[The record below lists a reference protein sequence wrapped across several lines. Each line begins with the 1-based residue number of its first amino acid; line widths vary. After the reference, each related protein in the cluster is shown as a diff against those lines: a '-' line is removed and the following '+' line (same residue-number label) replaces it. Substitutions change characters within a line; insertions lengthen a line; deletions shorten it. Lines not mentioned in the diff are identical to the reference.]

1 LTPVSKVI
9 YGLLGVYL
17 LLKDPLYQL
26 QAVLLGDV
34 PLKMSYVKLF
44 LLLSMMMVVPLFLGS
59 SRLTKRAG
67 WLLLIVV
74 YNFIAV
80 VFLNNRF
87 PLEDRLTIY
96 YIVMFLPLLL
106 LVLDLADIRF
116 GTIRDGTRSAGRT
129 VFLVFLTADLLVG
142 ILQPLVGPEYYAR
155 MGAVPFLSLT
165 PNRFTTIYGQIRS
178 LGFFLDAVQHGLF
191 LNFALYFTLGI
202 VGVEGRK
209 PYLFLVPLILANI
222 YLTYTRNVYL
232 LTVLNGALFLLVGW
246 YRKSGSRAA
255 RFAVKQYWIAS
266 LAISSAIYAYGLG
279 LGESDFSRSLLERFL
294 SAKLVLESA
303 AESFS
308 KLMLGIG
315 YIQNE
320 LLFKDFVVDN
330 ILLANLSF
338 SGLAGVFLLV
348 TFYLQI
354 NRGIFSQ
361 GGAFLDGV
369 FRRTSFLFFSNLFA
383 FGTFNNYLDTIYM
396 FFIVPL
402 AYFMNRDRM
411 PSASPGPETRTPPS

>member
-1 LTPVSKVI
+1 MPVNKVI
-9 YGLLGVYL
+9 YGFLGVYL

-26 QAVLLGDV
+26 QAALFGDV
-34 PLKMSYVKLF
+34 PLKMSYVKLS
-44 LLLSMMMVVPLFLGS
+44 LLLFMMLIVPLFLGS

-74 YNFIAV
+74 YNFVAV

-106 LVLDLADIRF
+106 LVLNLGGIRF
-116 GTIRDGTRSAGRT
+116 GTVRDDVRSTART
-129 VFLVFLTADLLVG
+129 AFLVFLMADLLVG
-142 ILQPLVGPEYYAR
+142 ILQPLSGPGYYAR

-165 PNRFTTIYGQIRS
+165 PGKFITTYEQTRS

-191 LNFALYFTLGI
+191 LNFALYFTWGI
-202 VGVEGRK
+202 VTTEGRRS
-209 PYLFLVPLILANI
+209 YRFLAPLILANI

-232 LTVLNGALFLLVGW
+232 LTALNGALFLLVGW

-255 RFAVKQYWIAS
+255 RFAVKHYWMAS
-266 LAISSAIYAYGLG
+266 LAISSVIYAYGLG

-294 SAKLVLESA
+294 SAKLVLESV
-303 AESFS
+303 SGSLS

-320 LLFKDFVVDN
+320 LLFKNFVVDN

-338 SGLAGVFLLV
+338 SGLVGVFLFVML
-348 TFYLQI
+348 YLLI
-354 NRGIFSQ
+354 NQGIFS
-361 GGAFLDGV
+361 GGEEFLEDG

-402 AYFMNRDRM
+402 AYFMSRDREAVRE
-411 PSASPGPETRTPPS
+411 PRSGERIPTE

>member
-1 LTPVSKVI
+1 LTPVNKVI

-26 QAVLLGDV
+26 QASLIGDV
-34 PLKMSYVKLF
+34 PLRMSYVKLF
-44 LLLSMMMVVPLFLGS
+44 LLLSMMLVVPLFLGS

-74 YNFIAV
+74 YNFVAV

-116 GTIRDGTRSAGRT
+116 GTIRDGTRKAGRT
-129 VFLVFLTADLLVG
+129 VFLVFLMADLLVG
-142 ILQPLVGPEYYAR
+142 ILQPLIGPEYYAR

-165 PNRFTTIYGQIRS
+165 PNKFTTIYGQTRS

-202 VGVEGRK
+202 VAVEGRK

-232 LTVLNGALFLLVGW
+232 LSALNGALFLLVGW

-255 RFAVKQYWIAS
+255 RFAVKHYWMAS
-266 LAISSAIYAYGLG
+266 LAIASAIYSYGLG

-294 SAKLVLESA
+294 SAKLVLESVS
-303 AESFS
+303 ESLT

-348 TFYLQI
+348 SFYLQI

-361 GGAFLDGV
+361 GGAFLEDA

-402 AYFMNRDRM
+402 AYFMNRDREAVRE
-411 PSASPGPETRTPPS
+411 PRT

>member
-1 LTPVSKVI
+1 
-9 YGLLGVYL
+9 
-17 LLKDPLYQL
+17 
-26 QAVLLGDV
+26 
-34 PLKMSYVKLF
+34 
-44 LLLSMMMVVPLFLGS
+44 
-59 SRLTKRAG
+59 
-67 WLLLIVV
+67 
-74 YNFIAV
+74 
-80 VFLNNRF
+80 
-87 PLEDRLTIY
+87 
-96 YIVMFLPLLL
+96 
-106 LVLDLADIRF
+106 
-116 GTIRDGTRSAGRT
+116 
-129 VFLVFLTADLLVG
+129 
-142 ILQPLVGPEYYAR
+142 
-155 MGAVPFLSLT
+155 
-165 PNRFTTIYGQIRS
+165 
-178 LGFFLDAVQHGLF
+178 
-191 LNFALYFTLGI
+191 LGI
-202 VGVEGRK
+202 VAVEGRK

-232 LTVLNGALFLLVGW
+232 LSALNGALFLLVGW

-255 RFAVKQYWIAS
+255 RFAVKHYWMAS
-266 LAISSAIYAYGLG
+266 LAIASAIYSYGLG

-294 SAKLVLESA
+294 SAKLVLESVS
-303 AESFS
+303 ESLT

-348 TFYLQI
+348 SFYLQI

-361 GGAFLDGV
+361 GGAFLEDA

-402 AYFMNRDRM
+402 AYFMNRDREAVRE
-411 PSASPGPETRTPPS
+411 PRT

>member
-1 LTPVSKVI
+1 LTPVNKVI

-26 QAVLLGDV
+26 QAGLLGDV
-34 PLKMSYVKLF
+34 PLKMSYVKLI
-44 LLLSMMMVVPLFLGS
+44 LLLFMMLVVPLFLGS
-59 SRLTKRAG
+59 SRLTKRIG

-74 YNFIAV
+74 YNFVAV

-106 LVLDLADIRF
+106 LVLDLADIRL
-116 GTIRDGTRSAGRT
+116 GTIRDGTRKAGRT
-129 VFLVFLTADLLVG
+129 IFLVFLIADLLVG
-142 ILQPLVGPEYYAR
+142 ILQPLIGPGYYAG
-155 MGAVPFLSLT
+155 MGAVPFLSSN
-165 PNRFTTIYGQIRS
+165 PGKYTTIFGQTRS

-191 LNFALYFTLGI
+191 LNFALYFILGI
-202 VGVEGRK
+202 VNTEGRK

-246 YRKSGSRAA
+246 YRKDGSRVV
-255 RFAVKQYWIAS
+255 RFAVKQYWMAS
-266 LAISSAIYAYGLG
+266 LAIASAIYVYGLG

-294 SAKLVLESA
+294 SAKLVLESVS
-303 AESFS
+303 ESFP

-315 YIQNE
+315 YIQND
-320 LLFKDFVVDN
+320 LLFKDFVMDN
-330 ILLANLSF
+330 ILLATLSF
-338 SGLAGVFLLV
+338 SGLVGVILFV
-348 TFYLQI
+348 TLYLQI
-354 NRGIFSQ
+354 NRGIFS
-361 GGAFLDGV
+361 GEERFLEDV

-383 FGTFNNYLDTIYM
+383 FGTFNNYLDSIYM

-402 AYFMNRDRM
+402 AYFMNRDRDRN
-411 PSASPGPETRTPPS
+411 G